1 MILKRIIIFNTSFTS
16 YFSYEDSKYLFKLA
30 KIYFIDQL
38 YHRILCLSPKQ
49 PFFLIYEGLDN
60 ERKF

>member
-1 MILKRIIIFNTSFTS
+1 MQVLLHIFL
-16 YFSYEDSKYLFKLA
+16 YEDSKYLLELT

-38 YHRILCLSPKQ
+38 YHKILCLSPKQ
-49 PFFLIYEGLDN
+49 PIFFLIYESLDN